1 VIGILP
7 CAALLLIVGVPTVL
21 LVILITRRGGR
32 HVGEPACG
40 KCGYAVRGL
49 PTFTCPECGSDLR
62 EAGIVTEGQSSM
74 PPAVRGWLLVL
85 IWTLILPIP
94 AFLVTVL
101 IGHAAPRLD
110 STTAR
115 KTLEEPRSNAYQR
128 IELVQ
133 HRVRRDNAIISND
146 LTIMLV
152 PSQGELLEL
161 DFSSK
166 DRHYAYRRQ
175 SGEKV
180 QADAGLDAMVVLDW
194 MAQAGVDIEDQ
205 QVKSEAAELASMIQ
219 TASAGLVS
227 DLPHRQFLSDGA
239 SSSSYVGPPQWVPV
253 VAAVFWLAVWL
264 SGCWRFWKIGA
275 RKQG

>member
-1 VIGILP
+1 MIGILP

-21 LVILITRRGGR
+21 LVILIMRRRSR

-62 EAGIVTEGQSSM
+62 EVGIVAQGQSSM
-74 PPAVRGWLLVL
+74 SPAMRGWLLVL
-85 IWTLILPIP
+85 VWTLILPIP
-94 AFLVTVL
+94 AFLVTAL
-101 IGHAAPRLD
+101 IGQAAPRLD

-115 KTLEEPRSNAYQR
+115 KTLDDPRSNAYRR

-133 HRVRRDNAIISND
+133 CRVKQDTSVISND
-146 LTIMLV
+146 LTIMLL
-152 PSQGELLEL
+152 PSQGEFLEL
-161 DFSSK
+161 EVDAEA
-166 DRHYAYRRQ
+166 RRYAYRRK

-180 QADAGLDAMVVLDW
+180 QADSVLDVKVILDW
-194 MAQAGVDIEDQ
+194 MAQAGIDIENQ

-219 TASAGLVS
+219 AASAGLVS
-227 DLPHRQFLSDGA
+227 DLPQRQFSSGGA
-239 SSSSYVGPPQWVPV
+239 SSSSYIGPPRWVPV

-264 SGCWRFWKIGA
+264 LGCWRFWKIGSGE
-275 RKQG
+275 QG